1 MGLPLYSEGTA
12 EPPEEDQAVLT
23 AFAACEPT
31 GRSASF
37 AIEGPVLMV
46 DGDVPAALRLD
57 RRTALLRGDLP
68 DDVAW
73 ARPIVAEAFRSAGYQ
88 LFDENTLFAM
98 PVAIQVL
105 GLTYSEFDL
114 WGLDMDEAFAALR
127 VAALGEAWDPVLAS
141 FTNPTGS
148 SGPADGDS

>member
-12 EPPEEDQAVLT
+12 EPPEEDQAVLS
-23 AFAACEPT
+23 AFAACQPI

-73 ARPIVAEAFRSAGYQ
+73 ARPIVADAFRAAGYQ

>member
-12 EPPEEDQAVLT
+12 EPPEEDQTVLA
-23 AFAACEPT
+23 AFAACQPS
-31 GRSASF
+31 GRSPSF

-57 RRTALLRGDLP
+57 RRTVLLRGDLP
-68 DDVAW
+68 EDVAW
-73 ARPIVAEAFRSAGYQ
+73 ARPIVAEVFRSAGYE

-114 WGLDMDEAFAALR
+114 WGLDLDDAFAALR

-148 SGPADGDS
+148 SSPTDEDS